1 MKGTG
6 AGPPVASPT
15 WEAGCPLPENTVVS
29 PLLCGVGFRLLPA
42 LISASSSELSPV
54 GDIMLKD
61 LVPGRRQERRRWPG
75 VGPALPPP
83 PTCPLLP
90 PPQVSSGPGLPLG
103 SEGSSPGPAP
113 PPQQLSGTPE
123 AGPPWLAAC
132 AAPPSSRP
140 YSRGVGPPPGGP
152 WEFMVAPGPALGTLV
167 NVSAQLQ
174 NTTWGQPPDLCPRF
188 PGAALPGWSLPSD
201 PLCIS
206 KAQ

>member
-1 MKGTG
+1 MLSAGQTGARGTG
-6 AGPPVASPT
+6 AEPRVAFPT

-61 LVPGRRQERRRWPG
+61 LVPARRQERRRWPG
-75 VGPALPPP
+75 VGPAPPPP

-90 PPQVSSGPGLPLG
+90 PPQVRAGPGLPLG
-103 SEGSSPGPAP
+103 SEGSSPGPTP
-113 PPQQLSGTPE
+113 PPRRLWGTPE
-123 AGPPWLAAC
+123 AGPPQLAAC

-152 WEFMVAPGPALGTLV
+152 WEFMMAPGPALATLV
-167 NVSAQLQ
+167 NVSAQR
-174 NTTWGQPPDLCPRF
+174 TDCPA
-188 PGAALPGWSLPSD
+188 PKHYLGPAT
-201 PLCIS
+201 
-206 KAQ
+206 